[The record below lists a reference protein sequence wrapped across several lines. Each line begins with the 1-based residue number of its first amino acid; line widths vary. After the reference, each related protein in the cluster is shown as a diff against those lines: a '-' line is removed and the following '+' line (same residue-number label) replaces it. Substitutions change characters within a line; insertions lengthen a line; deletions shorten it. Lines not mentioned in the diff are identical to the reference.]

1 LILVIDNFDSFT
13 YNLLDYLGRLQVSCE
28 VFRNNVALD
37 EIAQKQYKG
46 VLLSPGPS
54 TPKQAGNLMQ
64 ILDYYHDKLPI
75 LGVCL
80 GHQAIGEYF
89 GANLEKAQRPIHGKI
104 SEIEILEESIFSY
117 LPQQFKVVRYHS
129 LILKNLPQD
138 LKITAQ
144 TKDNYTEIM
153 AIEHT
158 TLPIFGVQ
166 FHPEAILSEYGL
178 EILENWI
185 KKVNIF

>member
-1 LILVIDNFDSFT
+1 MILVIDNFDSFT

-28 VFRNNVALD
+28 VFRNNVTLD

-89 GANLEKAQRPIHGKI
+89 GANLEKAQRPMHGKI

-158 TLPIFGVQ
+158 KLPIFGVQ

>member
-28 VFRNNVALD
+28 VFRNDVAL
-37 EIAQKQYKG
+37 ETLIQKQYQG

-89 GANLEKAQRPIHGKI
+89 GATLDKAQRPMHGKI
-104 SEIEILEESIFSY
+104 SEIEIRNESIFEN
-117 LPQQFKVVRYHS
+117 LPKQFKVVRYHS
-129 LILKNLPQD
+129 LILKELPQN

-144 TKDNYTEIM
+144 TKDSYQEIM

-158 TLPIFGVQ
+158 KLPVFGVQ

>member
-13 YNLLDYLGRLQVSCE
+13 YNLLDYLGRLEVACE
-28 VFRNNVALD
+28 VFRNDITL
-37 EIAQKQYKG
+37 ETLIQKEYKG
-46 VLLSPGPS
+46 ILLSPGPA

-64 ILDYYHDKLPI
+64 ILDYYHDKLPV

-89 GANLEKAQRPIHGKI
+89 GANLDKAQRPMHGKL
-104 SEIEILEESIFSY
+104 SEIEILDESIFHN

-129 LILKNLPQD
+129 LILKNLPQN
-138 LKITAQ
+138 LHITAQ
-144 TKDNYTEIM
+144 TKDDYKEIM

-158 TLPIFGVQ
+158 NLPIFGVQ